1 MRRVDI
7 DDMDAVMSFKGKAR
21 NWRYAFK
28 DYSDRIKVVNN
39 SVKILQ
45 DRRKRKNNQPKKE
58 HMGKPMEGAEALLK
72 LKASMAKPQLVMVYK
87 DQKNVRCDTTH
98 IFTSE
103 HTVEVK
109 TKTGNKVAL
118 EEMVFNGIITL
129 SQAKKQCPGIQ
140 SIHWSRS
147 SDGEI
152 GNMYSAVGN
161 VH

>member
-45 DRRKRKNNQPKKE
+45 DRIKRKNNQPKKE

-103 HTVEVK
+103 HVEEVID
-109 TKTGNKVAL
+109 GIEFL

-152 GNMYSAVGN
+152 GNMYSIVGN

>member
-45 DRRKRKNNQPKKE
+45 DRIKRKNNQPKKE

-103 HTVEVK
+103 HVEEVID
-109 TKTGNKVAL
+109 GIEFL

>member
-7 DDMDAVMSFKGKAR
+7 DDRDAVMSFKGKAR

-103 HTVEVK
+103 HTVVV
-109 TKTGNKVAL
+109 GGKVVL

-140 SIHWSRS
+140 SMHWSRS